1 MQPRGSI
8 APVADSGHE
17 RAPLCL
23 RFSTLSR
30 SNALVVG
37 FVKEDRSLRSTRLIV
52 FVPGARTLR
61 EASRSVVSCKTPR
74 RETRSLTRAPADFSR
89 SRAALLHLERRD
101 IFGRLRTPF
110 FYLRPRRSEGRG
122 KKRGNERIVA
132 AEPDLRQ
139 YTPTSPAFRSSLRA
153 REPLVFSF
161 SRSPLV
167 ACLVIKIN

>member
-1 MQPRGSI
+1 MQPRGSRRSPI
-8 APVADSGHE
+8 RGTSEP
-17 RAPLCL
+17 
-23 RFSTLSR
+23 RFAFDFQHFRVRTLSSSDSLR
-30 SNALVVG
+30 RIG
-37 FVKEDRSLRSTRLIV
+37 SLRSTRLIV